1 MANMVKRSAYWP
13 FRAFDD
19 LWNDFTILKFPS
31 IEFPRIDIKEDEK
44 EYSITA
50 EVPGYSRE
58 EINIEVNNG
67 VLNISSEHK
76 EDKEEKK
83 KDYIYKE
90 RSERSFRRAIRIPEN
105 IRAEEMNA
113 TLNNGLLT
121 LVIPKKELPP
131 PKKIEIKAP
140 EEVKKLEVKEPQ
152 PERKE

>member
-1 MANMVKRSAYWP
+1 MVKRSAYWP